1 MNHTLLKYESKGK
14 ALLLPSCDIRQMLSK
29 ETRWAADVGMFKK
42 EKYRHFKNLFK
53 LNWTYL

>member
-29 ETRWAADVGMFKK
+29 EM
-42 EKYRHFKNLFK
+42 
-53 LNWTYL
+53 